1 MGPLQLLI
9 VVAAVLGRIMEPEV
23 QVRGS
28 KSWRFDS
35 IPRADDKV
43 DLIVVLK
50 RNSQA
55 LKKLEKIFWEVSD
68 PKHYNYGKYLTQD
81 EVTRLIGIT
90 DSQLN
95 TVTGWLS
102 VPSAELDI
110 GVHGDIIKVSL
121 QVSDAEQL
129 FNTKLHRFAHKE
141 RASWKVIRA
150 AEPYSLP
157 DNIDQL
163 VEIVDNLLRFPQS
176 RSRPIPAEAKN
187 RTGDK
192 AFPAGYDCGGSCRD
206 DFVTPAVLT
215 DRYKLGDPLMSGIG
229 SMAVA
234 EFQGVYWSNTQ
245 LAKFNKACDVN
256 ATVDH
261 QDGANQARICDS
273 SISGEACVEA
283 LLDIEYIRA
292 AAGNIPLTDVFSI
305 TYSLLNWAKEL
316 EDMKDNEIPL
326 VNSVSYGND
335 EVQQTSTQYMITCNT
350 EFQKLAVRGISILFA
365 SGDQGVWGRTGP
377 ISLVYH
383 PDFPASSPYITAV
396 GGTDFEVESVIGEEK
411 AWKDGGGGFSNTFP
425 IPSYQAAAVAAYKNI
440 TDLPEQSFWNNTG
453 RGYPDVS
460 ALAGVQNAYCV
471 VAINKFVG
479 VGGTSASCPVF
490 AGIVA
495 KLNEIRLQKGKA
507 PLGFL
512 NPFLY
517 QNPSAFNDVTTG
529 RNSGT
534 GRPRSGF
541 PAAVGWDA
549 STGLGTPDFEKL
561 SALM

>member
-1 MGPLQLLI
+1 MRVFLFLI
-9 VVAAVLGRIMEPEV
+9 AAAAVVGRIFEPEI

-28 KSWRFDS
+28 RSWTFHS
-35 IPRADDKV
+35 IPRADETV
-43 DLIVVLK
+43 ELIVVLK
-50 RNSQA
+50 RTSQA
-55 LKKLEKIFWEVSD
+55 LEKLEKIFWEVSD
-68 PKHYNYGKYLTQD
+68 PKHRNYGKYLTQD
-81 EVTRLIGIT
+81 EVTSIIGIT
-90 DSQLN
+90 EDQLN

-102 VPSAELDI
+102 VSNAELDI

-129 FNTKLHRFAHKE
+129 FNTKLHRFVSKE
-141 RASWKVIRA
+141 NPTWKIIRA

-157 DNIDQL
+157 ERIDDL
-163 VEIVDNLLRFPQS
+163 VEIVDNLLRFPQP
-176 RSRPIPAEAKN
+176 RPRPIPAAAKN
-187 RTGDK
+187 TTGDN

-206 DFVTPAVLT
+206 DFVTPAVLK
-215 DRYKLGDPLMSGIG
+215 DRYKLGDPLKSGIG

-234 EFQGVYWSNTQ
+234 EFQGVYWSSTQ
-245 LAKFNKACDVN
+245 LGKFNQACGTN

-261 QDGANQARICDS
+261 QTGSNEARICDS
-273 SISGEACVEA
+273 TVTGEVCIEA

-292 AAGNIPLTDVFSI
+292 ATGNIPLTDVFSI
-305 TYSLLNWAKEL
+305 SYSLLSWAKKL
-316 EDMKDNEIPL
+316 EDMKDGEIPL

-335 EVQQTSTQYMITCNT
+335 EVQQTSTQYMISCNT

-377 ISLVYH
+377 IATVYH

-396 GGTDFEVESVIGEEK
+396 GGTDFKVESVIGEET
-411 AWKDGGGGFSNTFP
+411 AWKDGGGGFSNTFA
-425 IPSYQAAAVAAYKNI
+425 IPSYQADAVATYKN
-440 TDLPEQSFWNNTG
+440 TTELPEQHFWNNSG

-471 VAINKFVG
+471 VAVNQFVG

-490 AGIVA
+490 AGVVA
-495 KLNEIRLQKGKA
+495 KLNEIRLQKGSPA
-507 PLGFL
+507 LGFL

-517 QNPSAFNDVTTG
+517 QNPGAFNDVTTG

-534 GRPRSGF
+534 GRIRSGF

-549 STGLGTPDFEKL
+549 ATGLGTPDFEKL

>member
-1 MGPLQLLI
+1 MRVFLFLI
-9 VVAAVLGRIMEPEV
+9 AAAAVVGRIFEPEI

-28 KSWRFDS
+28 RSWTFHS
-35 IPRADDKV
+35 IPRADETV
-43 DLIVVLK
+43 ELIVVLK
-50 RNSQA
+50 RTSQA
-55 LKKLEKIFWEVSD
+55 LEKLEKIFWEVSD
-68 PKHYNYGKYLTQD
+68 PKHRNYGKYLTQD
-81 EVTRLIGIT
+81 EVTSIIGIT
-90 DSQLN
+90 KGQLN

-102 VPSAELDI
+102 VSNAELDI
-110 GVHGDIIKVSL
+110 GVHGDIIKVVL

-129 FNTKLHRFAHKE
+129 FNTKLHRFVSKE
-141 RASWKVIRA
+141 NPTWKIIRA
-150 AEPYSLP
+150 AKAYSLP
-157 DNIDQL
+157 ERIDDL
-163 VEIVDNLLRFPQS
+163 VEIVDNLLRFPQP
-176 RSRPIPAEAKN
+176 RRRPIPAAAKN
-187 RTGDK
+187 TTGDN
-192 AFPAGYDCGGSCRD
+192 AFPAGYDCGGSCSD
-206 DFVTPAVLT
+206 DFVTPAVLK
-215 DRYKLGDPLMSGIG
+215 DRYKLGDPLKSGIG

-234 EFQGVYWSNTQ
+234 EFQGVYWSSTQ

-256 ATVDH
+256 ATIDH
-261 QDGANQARICDS
+261 QTGSNEARICDS
-273 SISGEACVEA
+273 SVSGGVCIEA

-292 AAGNIPLTDVFSI
+292 ATGNIPLTDVFSL
-305 TYSLLNWAKEL
+305 TYSLLSWAKEL
-316 EDMKDNEIPL
+316 EDMKDGEIPL

-335 EVQQTSTQYMITCNT
+335 EVQQTSTQYMRSCNT

-377 ISLVYH
+377 IATVYH

-396 GGTDFEVESVIGEEK
+396 GGTDFKVESVIGDET

-425 IPSYQAAAVAAYKNI
+425 IPFYQADAVAAYKNT
-440 TDLPEQSFWNNTG
+440 TDLPEQRFWNSSG

-471 VAINKFVG
+471 YAANRFVG

-490 AGIVA
+490 AGVVA
-495 KLNEIRLQKGKA
+495 KLNEIRLQKGSPA
-507 PLGFL
+507 LGFL

-517 QNPSAFNDVTTG
+517 QNPGAFNDVTTG
-529 RNSGT
+529 RNSGS

-549 STGLGTPDFEKL
+549 ATGLGTPDFEKL